1 MRDAPR
7 PFDAIL
13 LDIVMGRSDGAE
25 ICNKLRKLRG
35 ASLPIIAM
43 TSLTDLEHRERFEQ
57 MGFDMVRG
65 GHGVSQGRVWAQELT
80 RCGTLLS
87 QVLAKPFNKD
97 TLGQALVA
105 GRQKRGNTRFK
116 RMSARLDEDRQRPSP
131 NSAMPKHKGPI
142 PMLPSI
148 PDHIEEDSDEDE
160 DNGAGAGQSAAV
172 QRMMVTGDAASGT
185 PQPDSGGDE
194 DDDDDL
200 VMQPSHINA
209 AVEAAA
215 TNQAATIVI
224 Q

>member
-1 MRDAPR
+1 MP
-7 PFDAIL
+7 
-13 LDIVMGRSDGAE
+13 
-25 ICNKLRKLRG
+25 
-35 ASLPIIAM
+35 AS
-43 TSLTDLEHRERFEQ
+43 
-57 MGFDMVRG
+57 GFVP
-65 GHGVSQGRVWAQELT
+65 A
-80 RCGTLLS
+80 

-116 RMSARLDEDRQRPSP
+116 RMSARLDEDRQRASP
-131 NSAMPKHKGPI
+131 NTAMPKHKGPI

-148 PDHIEEDSDEDE
+148 PDHIEEESDED
-160 DNGAGAGQSAAV
+160 DDGGAGARDGAPSSAV
-172 QRMMVTGDAASGT
+172 QRMMMTPGAAGSGT
-185 PQPDSGGDE
+185 PRPDSAGDEE